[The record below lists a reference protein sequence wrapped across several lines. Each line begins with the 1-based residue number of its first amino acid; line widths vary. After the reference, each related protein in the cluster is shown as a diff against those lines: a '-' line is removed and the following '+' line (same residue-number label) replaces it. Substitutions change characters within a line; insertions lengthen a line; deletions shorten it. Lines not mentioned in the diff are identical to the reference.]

1 MEKKVQ
7 YEYLKRFVD
16 HYRTRKT
23 YDPMMLRV
31 FDILLANLEADVIT
45 NVITKRKSK

>member
-1 MEKKVQ
+1 MEIKLQ

-16 HYRTRKT
+16 QYRTRKT

-31 FDILLANLEADVIT
+31 FDILLANLEAEVIT
-45 NVITKRKSK
+45 QIKTKGKLK

>member
-1 MEKKVQ
+1 MEKKLQ

-23 YDPMMLRV
+23 YDPMLLRV
-31 FDILLANLEADVIT
+31 FDILLAELESEVIT
-45 NVITKRKSK
+45 EVITKRKSK